1 MKLSDIAIVA
11 SACAAIS
18 ATVSAD
24 VVKVVSFTDLAE
36 WHDAPTNPD
45 LGLFPTGWAP
55 VFNTEDFTGVSVPG
69 AQHAISGGTGWS
81 AWTATGSTKDGVVS
95 KGSGIAAAAKG
106 ESVDFTFQASDSLPF
121 GGVRGIG
128 GGFQFFNDNG
138 NFVPGKIWL
147 KLSTGDSMIKTIASS
162 SQFMGFWVVDP
173 TVTITSIRIQPL
185 GAAAS
190 TSYVGVS
197 TLYMGS
203 MVSATPAPGAIA
215 LLGVAGILTGRGRR
229 RDAR

>member
-1 MKLSDIAIVA
+1 MKLSAIAIIA
-11 SACAAIS
+11 SACAA
-18 ATVSAD
+18 VSGTLHAD

-45 LGLFPTGWAP
+45 LGLFPSGWTP
-55 VFNTEDFTGVSVPG
+55 VFNTETFAGVSVPG
-69 AQHAISGGTGWS
+69 AQASISGGAGWY
-81 AWTATGSTKDGVVS
+81 AWTASGSTKDGVVS
-95 KGSGIAAAAKG
+95 KGSGIAAAAMG
-106 ESVDFTFQASDSLPF
+106 ESVNFTFSASDALPL

-128 GGFQFFNDNG
+128 GGFQFFGNLG

-185 GAAAS
+185 GTAAT

-203 MVSATPAPGAIA
+203 MVSATPAPGAVA
-215 LLGVAGILTGRGRR
+215 LLGVAGLATGRR
-229 RDAR
+229 RRNAG